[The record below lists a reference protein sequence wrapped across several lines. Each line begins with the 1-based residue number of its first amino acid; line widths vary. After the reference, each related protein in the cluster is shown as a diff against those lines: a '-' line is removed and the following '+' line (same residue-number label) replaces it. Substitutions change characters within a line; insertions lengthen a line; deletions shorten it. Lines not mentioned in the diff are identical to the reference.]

1 MSIGDSRLI
10 LHVAEGEYSLFV
22 HYEKILNFNETISY
36 LCVGNDGQWQRP
48 CPCALGYHSG
58 IAHPV
63 LGCCPLSVAGDRKG
77 MVFGMV
83 CAAAAW
89 G

>member
-1 MSIGDSRLI
+1 MGIGDGSLV
-10 LHVAEGEYSLFV
+10 LHMAEGECGLFV
-22 HYEKILNFNETISY
+22 DCDRILNLKETISY

-48 CPCALGYHSG
+48 CPCALSYHSG

-63 LGCCPLSVAGDRKG
+63 LGCCPLSVAGDRKR

-83 CAAAAW
+83 CAVAAA
-89 G
+89 